1 LPAPRLVFVDEFA
14 ITITMTRTHARA
26 PRGERA
32 VVTEP
37 FTYGRSVSVL
47 SALSLRGVFAPMTI
61 EGAVNGEI
69 FDLYVEHLLAPAL
82 RGGDLVF
89 LDNVKF
95 HYSARAVSLIEATG
109 ARVEYLP
116 AYSPDFDPI
125 EECIS
130 KLKTIL
136 RTLKARTKRQ
146 LGSALK
152 YALAQ
157 VTLEDIRGWFKHCGY
172 TYSLN

>member
-1 LPAPRLVFVDEFA
+1 MPTSHLVFVDDFA
-14 ITITMTRTHARA
+14 INTAMTRTHARS
-26 PRGERA
+26 PRGDRA

-37 FTYGRSVSVL
+37 CNYGRSISVI
-47 SALSLRGVFAPMTI
+47 SALSLGGVFAPMMI
-61 EGAVNGEI
+61 EGAVNSEI
-69 FDLYVEHLLAPAL
+69 FDLYVEHLLAPEL
-82 RGGDLVF
+82 RADDLVC

-95 HYSARAVSLIEATG
+95 PYSARAVSLSEATG

-125 EECIS
+125 EECIA

-136 RTLKARTKRQ
+136 RTLKARTQRP
-146 LGSALK
+146 LSTALK

-157 VTLEDIRGWFKHCGY
+157 VTTQDIRGWFKHCGY

>member
-1 LPAPRLVFVDEFA
+1 MFVDEFA
-14 ITITMTRTHARA
+14 INTALTRSHARA

-37 FTYGRSVSVL
+37 CNSGWNISVI
-47 SALSLRGVFAPMTI
+47 SALTLRGVLAPMMI
-61 EGAVNGEI
+61 EGAVNTEV
-69 FDLYVEHLLAPAL
+69 FEQYVEHLLAPEL
-82 RGGDLVF
+82 RADDIVF

-95 HYSARAVSLIEATG
+95 HYSARAVSLIKATG

-116 AYSPDFDPI
+116 AYSPDFDPL
-125 EECIS
+125 EECIA

-136 RTLKARTKRQ
+136 RTLKARTHRT
-146 LGSALK
+146 LCTALK

-157 VTLEDIRGWFKHCGY
+157 VTPEDIRGWFKHCGY
-172 TYSLN
+172 TSSLK